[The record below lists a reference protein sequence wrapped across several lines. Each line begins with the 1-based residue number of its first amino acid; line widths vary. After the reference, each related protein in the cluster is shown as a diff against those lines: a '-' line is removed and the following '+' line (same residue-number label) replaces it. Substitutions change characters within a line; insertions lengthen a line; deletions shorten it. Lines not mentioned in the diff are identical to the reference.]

1 MAGQGYTPGSV
12 SVLGAGSWGTA
23 LAVLLAR
30 GGRPAV
36 LWGRD
41 PAQIAQ
47 MRETRVNARY
57 LPQTTLPDTL
67 VLEDDLGA
75 AVRRSRDVLVAVP
88 SGAFR
93 GTLEAIA
100 PHCAP
105 DQRLLWATKGLEA
118 GSGKLLHQVA
128 EEVLGRQV
136 PLGVVSGP
144 TFAAEVARGYPTA
157 VTLAVPDEAFCS
169 EMVER
174 FHDDHF
180 RAYRTH
186 DIVGVEVGG
195 AVKNVLAIATGISD
209 GLGYGANAR
218 AALITRG
225 LAEATRLAAQLGGET
240 ETLMGLGGLGD
251 LVLTC
256 TDDQSRN
263 RRLGLALG
271 RGRSMAEAV
280 AEIKQVVEGIET
292 ARVVWEVA
300 QREHV
305 EMPITEQVY
314 RVLHEGVAPREA
326 VQALLERD
334 PRHEH
339 PLAEG

>member
-1 MAGQGYTPGSV
+1 MTGYTPDAV
-12 SVLGAGSWGTA
+12 AVLGAGSWGTA
-23 LAVLLAR
+23 LAATLTR
-30 GGRPAV
+30 GGRPAL

-41 PAQIAQ
+41 PAQVAA
-47 MRETRVNARY
+47 MRETRCNARY
-57 LPQTTLPDTL
+57 LPQARLGPAL
-67 VLEDDLGA
+67 ALEPELGA
-75 AVRRSRDVLVAVP
+75 AVRGARDVLVAVP
-88 SGAFR
+88 SKVFR
-93 GTLEAIA
+93 ATLEAVA
-100 PHCAP
+100 PHFQA
-105 DQRLLWATKGLEA
+105 DQRLLWATKGLES

-128 EEVLGRQV
+128 AEVLGSQV
-136 PLGVVSGP
+136 PLGVISGP

-157 VTLAVPDEAFCS
+157 VTIAAPDQAFC
-169 EMVER
+169 EAMVER
-174 FHDDHF
+174 FHDEHF

-218 AALITRG
+218 AALVTRG
-225 LAEATRLAAQLGGET
+225 LAEATRLAVQLGAEA

-271 RGRSMAEAV
+271 RARSMEAAV
-280 AEIKQVVEGIET
+280 AEIQQVVEGIET

-300 QREHV
+300 CREGV

-314 RVLHEGVAPREA
+314 RVLHEGVPPREA

-334 PRHEH
+334 PRPEH